1 MLLNYDFLEFENG
14 KTENRT
20 RDYSLTKDIDKELEA
35 KRLAKSTRPKV
46 KIKEGL
52 SLRATLD
59 AFGEELSRLKREQN
73 KETIK
78 GSTIEATSLNS
89 IVNKIK
95 SGLPFG
101 TISAFR
107 PFKDAF
113 IKDFTEKEREL
124 LIEAYKSGY
133 KASQLDKVAKN
144 WNDDPNPID
153 ASYLADAFLRE
164 YRTIALK
171 LSTAL
176 GKSFVSKFLNPKSEA
191 TMKDFMSSKEFVG
204 RYRYT
209 QKDNMERTQQLK
221 KLLDSKR
228 DFIGYIQVIGYWKDN
243 LEDALIPDN
252 KFLNPKSEATMK
264 DFMSSK
270 EFVGRYRYTQKD
282 NMERTQQLKKLLD
295 SKRDFIGYIQVIG
308 YWKDNLEDALL
319 PDKETSFFVFANEPS
334 STFDLASYLLLL
346 ARLFNQAAI
355 CYCDNAKTDKVELVS
370 ALPNDFGDVWAKFTD
385 ITFTA
390 PLTQSIT
397 RLHNKVY
404 TFFERNPEKDN
415 YGIAFKDIVKT
426 QIKATYMPYNI
437 EGFNIP
443 CKAYIERHIKTTI
456 YSSLGVERNYP
467 GRTFDMDKIQQ
478 YEQQAIKRLDLQ
490 RCSKSKSF
498 KASYNHNIKVNNLVK
513 ALRQGKKV
521 SKTLIA
527 KVLANTIDTDAGYCF
542 ISPTDLATQL
552 NNISPRLSKSIV
564 TAIEQAEGVRL
575 TYALIDKITYNSL
588 HNILSFIF
596 DIDNPLNDQDLEE
609 FVIEVPREA
618 LKNVKLPQIKNVL
631 TTQIFEGAYHFKS

>member
-1 MLLNYDFLEFENG
+1 MLLNYDFLEFVDEPQRN
-14 KTENRT
+14 T
-20 RDYSLTKDIDKELEA
+20 SLTASIDKA
-35 KRLAKSTRPKV
+35 LADRKLARQNKPRV

-73 KETIK
+73 TTIK
-78 GSTIEATSLNS
+78 GSTIESSNLIS
-89 IVNKIK
+89 IYKKIA

-113 IKDFTEKEREL
+113 IKDFTEKEREKL
-124 LIEAYKSGY
+124 VEAYKSGY

-176 GKSFVSKFLNPKSEA
+176 GKSFVSKFLNPKSET
-191 TMKDFMSSKEFVG
+191 TMRDFMSSDKFVKK
-204 RYRYT
+204 YRYT

-221 KLLDSKR
+221 RLLDNKR
-228 DFIGYIQVIGYWKDN
+228 DFIGYVQVIGYWKDN
-243 LEDALIPDN
+243 LEDALIPD
-252 KFLNPKSEATMK
+252 
-264 DFMSSK
+264 
-270 EFVGRYRYTQKD
+270 
-282 NMERTQQLKKLLD
+282 
-295 SKRDFIGYIQVIG
+295 
-308 YWKDNLEDALL
+308 
-319 PDKETSFFVFANEPS
+319 KETSFFVFVNEPS
-334 STFDLASYLLLL
+334 STFYLRNHLLLW
-346 ARLFNQAAI
+346 ARQFNQAAI
-355 CYCDNAKTDKVELVS
+355 CYCENSVYNNKDRYYVELVS
-370 ALPNDFGDVWAKFTD
+370 AEPKRFGKVDAKFTD
-385 ITFTA
+385 ITF
-390 PLTQSIT
+390 SIPKELPHSLT

-404 TFFERNPEKDN
+404 TFFEKKNMEN
-415 YGIAFKDIVKT
+415 YGVSFEELSTTKLKAMGMPKD
-426 QIKATYMPYNI
+426 I

-443 CKAYIERHIKTTI
+443 CKAYIEHHIKTSI
-456 YSSLGVERNYP
+456 HSSLGVERNYP

-478 YEQQAIKRLDLQ
+478 YELQAIKKLDLQ

-498 KASYNHNIKVNNLVK
+498 KASYNHNIQVNNLVN
-513 ALRQGKKV
+513 AMRQGKKV
-521 SKTLIA
+521 SRTLLA

-552 NNISPRLSKSIV
+552 GNISPRLSKSIV

-575 TYALIDKITYNSL
+575 NYALIDKVTYNSL
-588 HNILSFIF
+588 HNTLSFIF
-596 DIDNPLNDQDLEE
+596 DIDNPLSDQDFEE
-609 FVIEVPREA
+609 LVIEVPREA

-631 TTQIFEGAYHFKS
+631 TAQIFDGAYQFRGNDYQFKS

>member
-1 MLLNYDFLEFENG
+1 MLLNYDFLEFVDEPQRN
-14 KTENRT
+14 T
-20 RDYSLTKDIDKELEA
+20 SLTASIDKA
-35 KRLAKSTRPKV
+35 LADRKLARQNKPRV
-46 KIKEGL
+46 KIKSGL

-59 AFGEELSRLKREQN
+59 AFGEKLSRLKREQN
-73 KETIK
+73 TETIK
-78 GSTIEATSLNS
+78 GSTIESANLNS

-113 IKDFTEKEREL
+113 YKDFTEKEREKL
-124 LIEAYKSGY
+124 VEAYKSGY

-191 TMKDFMSSKEFVG
+191 TMKDLMSSKEFVKG
-204 RYRYT
+204 YRYT
-209 QKDNMERTQQLK
+209 YKDNMERTQQLK
-221 KLLDSKR
+221 SLLDSKR
-228 DFIGYIQVIGYWKDN
+228 DFIGYIQVIGYWKDD
-243 LEDALIPDN
+243 LKDDLI
-252 KFLNPKSEATMK
+252 
-264 DFMSSK
+264 
-270 EFVGRYRYTQKD
+270 
-282 NMERTQQLKKLLD
+282 
-295 SKRDFIGYIQVIG
+295 
-308 YWKDNLEDALL
+308 

-346 ARLFNQAAI
+346 ASLFNQAAI
-355 CYCDNAKTDKVELVS
+355 CYCNNAKTDKVELVS

-385 ITFTA
+385 ITF
-390 PLTQSIT
+390 SIPKELPHSLT
-397 RLHNKVY
+397 RLQNKVY
-404 TFFERNPEKDN
+404 TFFDKNPEKDN

-437 EGFNIP
+437 GNLTDTFENEIKGFIKRTQSRLRAYGYPKTFNIDE
-443 CKAYIERHIKTTI
+443 IE
-456 YSSLGVERNYP
+456 NW
-467 GRTFDMDKIQQ
+467 
-478 YEQQAIKRLDLQ
+478 EQQAIKTREQ
-490 RCSKSKSF
+490 RKCITSKRF
-498 KASYNHNIKVNNLVK
+498 RQSYNHNIKVNNLVN
-513 ALRQGKKV
+513 AMRQGKKV
-521 SKTLIA
+521 SRTLIA

-542 ISPTDLATQL
+542 ISDLATQL

-564 TAIEQAEGVRL
+564 LAIEQAQGIRL
-575 TYALIDKITYNSL
+575 TYALIDKVSFNSL
-588 HNILSFIF
+588 HNTLSFIF
-596 DIDNPLNDQDLEE
+596 GIDNPLSDQALNQL
-609 FVIEVPREA
+609 VVEVPREA

-631 TTQIFEGAYHFKS
+631 TAQIFDGAYQFRDNGYKFKG